1 MDSNMSQKG
10 FLRLNQVLE
19 LLPIGKS
26 TFWAGIKTGRF
37 PKPIKLGVR
46 TSAWR
51 REDIHALLEKFGKE
65 GQQ

>member
-26 TFWAGIKTGRF
+26 TFWAGVKTGRF
-37 PKPIKLGVR
+37 PRPVKLGVR

-51 REDIHALLEKFGKE
+51 REDIAALLEKFGKE
-65 GQQ
+65 GQ

>member
-26 TFWAGIKTGRF
+26 RFWAGIKSGRF
-37 PKPIKLGVR
+37 PKPVKLGVR

-51 REDIHALLEKFGKE
+51 REDIYALLEKFSKGE
-65 GQQ
+65 Q